1 MASSWPGLIGN
12 DSGVFGNMSWEFD
25 YCLLPNDI
33 QILIYKEHMR
43 LKLQICEGHILGL
56 VMKIQVACRQNYF

>member
-25 YCLLPNDI
+25 YCIMIYNM
-33 QILIYKEHMR
+33 ILIYKEHMR
-43 LKLQICEGHILGL
+43 LKSQICKGHILGL